1 MASSHE
7 ETAAETRARTSRD
20 LAHDLQFRTLEQLTN
35 LGVGGAGVTITLIG
49 GVLRNLGP
57 FVWIATVEFG
67 ITAFAALLGQVD
79 LTNNVLLNKEPTRTR
94 NYTMV
99 AVFFL
104 AMGVGSLATSVFLS
118 R

>member
-1 MASSHE
+1 MTEPDESPE
-7 ETAAETRARTSRD
+7 DLQRSRD
-20 LAHDLQFRTLEQLTN
+20 LAHDFQFRTLEQLTN
-35 LGVGGAGVTITLIG
+35 LSLGGAGVTITLIG
-49 GVLRNLGP
+49 GLLRNVGP

-67 ITAFAALLGQVD
+67 LGAFAALLGQVD
-79 LTNNVLLNKEPTRTR
+79 ITNQMLVGNEPARAKY
-94 NYTMV
+94 YTMA

>member
-1 MASSHE
+1 ME
-7 ETAAETRARTSRD
+7 AEGSTEATPRSRD

-35 LGVGGAGVTITLIG
+35 LGIGGAGVAITLIG
-49 GVLRNLGP
+49 GILRNLGP
-57 FVWIATVEFG
+57 FVWMATVEFA
-67 ITAFAALLGQVD
+67 IAAFAALLGQVD
-79 LTNNVLLNKEPTRTR
+79 LTNHVIADKEPTRTR
-94 NYTMV
+94 GYTMA